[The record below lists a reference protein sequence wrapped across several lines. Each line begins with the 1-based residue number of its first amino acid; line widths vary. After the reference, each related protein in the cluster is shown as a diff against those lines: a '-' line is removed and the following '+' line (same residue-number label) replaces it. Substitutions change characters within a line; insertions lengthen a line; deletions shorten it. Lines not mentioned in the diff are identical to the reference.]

1 VTKARLAALMLS
13 GLSLVLIATACG
25 SSSTGSAPPSSVAT
39 KSPGAQ
45 VFATAGCGG
54 CHTLAAAQSNGAIG
68 PNLDQLKPNAAT
80 IVRQVTHGGAG
91 MPSFSRTLSHAQITA
106 VAAFVSQ
113 STQYSIATVPEFHPN
128 HETLA
133 DCHGNYLCYKQAFG
147 NISFY
152 DGPQKALS
160 ELAQQ
165 MRKNQLVNAGCHLIA
180 HEIGH
185 AAYLRYHNNASVA
198 LAHGAMTCWSGY
210 YHGVIERAFGGVPR
224 GQVAATARRL
234 CTGPA
239 VNTSS
244 FLLYQCV
251 HGLGH
256 GLMIYSGDDLP
267 YSLRICDHLQTRWDQ
282 TSCTGGVFMQ
292 NFLPGPMQLVQ
303 TTWVRAKDLLYPCDV
318 VATRDKLYCYLMVTS
333 RILPAVS
340 YSWAKAASWCRRS
353 EPGWVATCF
362 QSLGRDAS
370 GNTRQNARQILTICR
385 TARSMEREC
394 IYGAARDITS
404 NDANATRSTPF
415 CANAP
420 QLTRSYCFYGIGTIL
435 GGLTNNPAA
444 RRAKCN
450 IAPVGYRPNC
460 YQGANA

>member
-1 VTKARLAALMLS
+1 MTGARLLLATTLA
-13 GLSLVLIATACG
+13 GLLVLVTAACDG
-25 SSSTGSAPPSSVAT
+25 STSGSATRAAA
-39 KSPGAQ
+39 KSPGAKL
-45 VFATAGCGG
+45 FTSAGCGG
-54 CHTLAAAQSNGAIG
+54 CHALAAAGSKGGIG
-68 PNLDQLKPNAAT
+68 PNLDQLKPNSAT
-80 IVRQVTHGGAG
+80 IVRQVTHGGGG
-91 MPSFSRTLSHAQITA
+91 MPSFADTLSGSQIRE
-106 VAAFVSQ
+106 VASYVAE
-113 STQYSIATVPEFHPN
+113 STKYSIAAVPQFHPD
-128 HETLA
+128 HKTVA

-160 ELAQQ
+160 ELAQH
-165 MRKNQLVNAGCHLIA
+165 MRTNQLINAGCHLIA

-224 GQVAATARRL
+224 AQVAATARRL

-239 VNTSS
+239 VNTNS

-333 RILPAVS
+333 RILPAVN
-340 YSWAKAASWCRRS
+340 YNWRKGASWCRRS
-353 EPGWVATCF
+353 QPGWIATCF

-370 GNTRQNARQILTICR
+370 GYTRQNAAQILTICR
-385 TARSMEREC
+385 VAGSMEREC
-394 IYGAARDITS
+394 IYGASRDITS
-404 NDANATRSTPF
+404 NDAGASRSTSF
-415 CANAP
+415 CSNAP
-420 QLTRSYCFYGIGTIL
+420 QPTRSYCFYGIGTIL
-435 GGLTNNPAA
+435 GGLTNKTAA

-450 IAPVGYRPNC
+450 IVPTQYRRNC
-460 YQGANA
+460 HQGANA

>member
-1 VTKARLAALMLS
+1 MKIRFVAALALG
-13 GLSLVLIATACG
+13 GLPLLLIAAACG
-25 SSSTGSAPPSSVAT
+25 GSSGVHLSSMAAKSAGAKVFSS
-39 KSPGAQ
+39 
-45 VFATAGCGG
+45 AGCGG
-54 CHTLAAAQSNGAIG
+54 CHSLSAAGSKGGIG
-68 PNLDQLKPNAAT
+68 PNLDQLKPAYAT

-91 MPSFSRTLSHAQITA
+91 MPSFAGTLSHNQIRA

-113 STQYSIATVPEFHPN
+113 STKYSIASVPEFRPN
-128 HETLA
+128 HTRLV
-133 DCHGNYLCYKQAFG
+133 DCRGDYSCYKQAFG
-147 NISFY
+147 NIAYY
-152 DGPQKALS
+152 DGPKQALL
-160 ELAQQ
+160 ELARQ
-165 MRKNQLVNAGCHLIA
+165 MRTNQLINGGCHLIA

-185 AAYLRYHNNASVA
+185 AAYLRYHHNAAIA

-224 GQVAATARRL
+224 AQVAATARRL

-239 VNTSS
+239 INTNS

-267 YSLRICDHLQTRWDQ
+267 YSLSICDHLQTRWDQ

-333 RILPAVS
+333 RILPAVN
-340 YSWAKAASWCRRS
+340 YNWHTAASWCRRS
-353 EPGWVATCF
+353 QPGWEATCF

-370 GNTRQNARQILTICR
+370 GNTRQNTANILTICR
-385 TARSMEREC
+385 LAENMQREC
-394 IYGAARDITS
+394 IYGASRDITS
-404 NDANATRSTPF
+404 NDAGATRSTQF
-415 CANAP
+415 CSTAP
-420 QLTRSYCFYGIGTIL
+420 QTTRPYCFYGIGTIL
-435 GGLTNNPAA
+435 GGLTNNRSA

-450 IAPVGYRPNC
+450 ITPTEYRRNC
-460 YQGANA
+460 QQGANA

>member
-1 VTKARLAALMLS
+1 MRNARLAALVLG

-25 SSSTGSAPPSSVAT
+25 GSNSTRRSSVAA
-39 KSPGAQ
+39 KSAGAQ

-54 CHTLAAAQSNGAIG
+54 CHTLATARSKGAIG
-68 PNLDQLKPNAAT
+68 PNLDQLKPSYAR
-80 IVRQVTHGGAG
+80 IVRQVSHGGAG
-91 MPSFSRTLSHAQITA
+91 MPSFSSTLSHGQIRA
-106 VAAFVSQ
+106 VATYVSE
-113 STQYSIATVPEFHPN
+113 STRYSIANVPEFHPN
-128 HETLA
+128 HARLA
-133 DCHGNYLCYKQAFG
+133 DCHGDYLCYKQAFG
-147 NISFY
+147 NIAY
-152 DGPQKALS
+152 YRGPKQALL
-160 ELAQQ
+160 ELARQ
-165 MRKNQLVNAGCHLIA
+165 MRANQLINGGCHLIA

-185 AAYLRYHNNASVA
+185 AAYLRYHHNAAIA
-198 LAHGAMTCWSGY
+198 LANGAMTCWSGY

-234 CTGPA
+234 CTGAA
-239 VNTSS
+239 VNTSG

-267 YSLRICDHLQTRWDQ
+267 YSLSICDHLQTRWDQ

-318 VATRDKLYCYLMVTS
+318 VRRQDKLYCYLMVTS
-333 RILPAVS
+333 RILPAVD
-340 YSWAKAASWCRRS
+340 YSWARTAGWCRRS
-353 EPGWVATCF
+353 QAGWVATCF

-370 GNTRQNARQILTICR
+370 GSTRQDAPQILAICQV
-385 TARSMEREC
+385 AASMEREC

-404 NDANATRSTPF
+404 NDAGPARSTPF
-415 CANAP
+415 CARAP
-420 QLTRSYCFYGIGTIL
+420 RATRSYCFYGIGTIL

-450 IAPVGYRPNC
+450 TAPVGYRSDC
-460 YQGANA
+460 YRGANA